1 MNLPLPTFR
10 PGRLFLLLAAACLQ
24 GCVYVPKVTEFYDR
38 DCEIITK
45 HMVLQK
51 VELDELK
58 RCEGNEA
65 CVAVLAAAGSV
76 YTAASV
82 VVSGSIVVVGN
93 MAYWMEKR
101 GQCEPVAPGRPAAG
115 AT

>member
-1 MNLPLPTFR
+1 MNLPLPLSR
-10 PGRLFLLLAAACLQ
+10 PGCLFLLLMAACLQ

-38 DCEIITK
+38 DCEIITR

-65 CVAVLAAAGSV
+65 CVAVLAAAGAL
-76 YTAASV
+76 YTATSV
-82 VVSGSIVVVGN
+82 VVSGSIVVAGN
-93 MAYWMEKR
+93 VAYWLEKR
-101 GQCEPVAPGRPAAG
+101 GQCEPAAPARPVAG